1 MPYIGMN
8 NKRLYEKRK
17 QKLLTDPMICREN
30 RKLFEKFFVFEEYK
44 LKRINGL
51 SSLDEPS
58 YKTLGDYCI
67 RLRTVNK
74 WFQNKPWKDIAE
86 QDIKNVY
93 DNLEDGKI
101 LNYKGQ
107 PFKDKVTYYN
117 KIFKSKPFALV
128 GKDQIARQIINTF
141 RPHKNN
147 EEVRF
152 IEMEDFQKLVDVAI
166 QLLQKFLLWLA
177 WDIGENINSLLQ
189 LKKKDFYR
197 QFNDDTKMAE
207 YRVNLPSGIL
217 KRSRKPRSEL
227 TNYPETAKLAEMIL
241 ESLSDD
247 DDVFPFQYAQAK
259 KIFNRAVRITG
270 IKCKPRNQKPT
281 WKDLR
286 SGMACHLLKSGWHT
300 DEINARLGHQPS
312 SKELNKYVNFLALNR
327 HQPKKKLYDNSLA
340 KIQKE
345 LQEEKE
351 REKLL
356 CLRVDNQKIEIDEL
370 KKEVSQMIAREGI
383 RMKVDPAMNELLKN
397 PQVRQALSLL
407 AKQIKQT
414 RAE

>member
-1 MPYIGMN
+1 M
-8 NKRLYEKRK
+8 LV
-17 QKLLTDPMICREN
+17 DPTICKEN
-30 RKLFEKFFVFEEYK
+30 RKLFEEFFAFEEYK

-58 YKTLGDYCI
+58 YKTLGDYCT
-67 RLRTVNK
+67 RFRTVNK
-74 WFQNKPWKDIAE
+74 WFRNKPWKDITE

-101 LNYKGQ
+101 LNFKGQ

-128 GKDQIARQIINTF
+128 GKDRFARQIINTF

-166 QLLQKFLLWLA
+166 QLLHKFLLWLA

-189 LKKKDFYR
+189 LKKNDFYR

-270 IKCKPRNQKPT
+270 ITCKPRNQKPT

-356 CLRVDNQKIEIDEL
+356 CLRVDNQKIEIDDL

-383 RMKVDPAMNELLKN
+383 RIKVDPAMNELLKN

-407 AKQIKQT
+407 AKQIKQA
-414 RAE
+414 RAA

>member
-1 MPYIGMN
+1 
-8 NKRLYEKRK
+8 
-17 QKLLTDPMICREN
+17 MICREN

>member
-1 MPYIGMN
+1 MA
-8 NKRLYEKRK
+8 
-17 QKLLTDPMICREN
+17 DPTICKEN
-30 RKLFEKFFVFEEYK
+30 RALFEKFFAFEEYK

-51 SSLDEPS
+51 PSLDEPC
-58 YKTLGDYCI
+58 YKTLGDYCL
-67 RLRTVNK
+67 RLRTANK
-74 WFQNKPWKDIAE
+74 WFRNKPWKDITE

-101 LNYKGQ
+101 LNQRGQ
-107 PFKDKVTYYN
+107 PFGDKASYYN

-128 GKDQIARQIINTF
+128 GKDQMAREIINTF
-141 RPHKNN
+141 QSHKEN

-152 IEMEDFQKLVDVAI
+152 VEMEDFQKLIDVAI
-166 QLLQKFLLWLA
+166 KPLHKFLLWLA

-197 QFNDDTKMAE
+197 QFNDDTKTIE
-207 YRVNLPSGIL
+207 YRVNLPFGIL

-241 ESLSDD
+241 EPLSDED
-247 DDVFPFQYAQAK
+247 NIFPFQYAQAK
-259 KIFNRAVRITG
+259 KIFNRAVYITG

-286 SGMACHLLKSGWHT
+286 SGMACYLLKSGWHT

-312 SKELNKYVNFLALNR
+312 SNELNKYVNFLALDR
-327 HQPKKKLYDNSLA
+327 HQPKKKLYNNNLA
-340 KIQKE
+340 KVQKE
-345 LQEEKE
+345 LEEEKD
-351 REKLL
+351 RGKLI

-370 KKEVSQMIAREGI
+370 KKELSQMIAREGI
-383 RMKVDPAMNELLKN
+383 RQKVDPAMNKLLKN
-397 PQVRQALSLL
+397 PQVRQLLFQL
-407 AKQIKQT
+407 AKQIKQA
-414 RAE
+414 RQAE